1 MLRIAIQAK
10 GRLNEESIGL
20 LAEAGVSIE
29 DSKRKLLAR
38 SDGFPLEVLYLRD
51 DDIPQ
56 AVSMG
61 VADLGVVGLNEVEE
75 KGFDVEIVHRLGFGK
90 CRLSL
95 AVPKTEPYDGL
106 SYFEGKRVATS
117 YPVILSRFFREKG
130 IAAEIHEIAGSVEIA
145 PSVGMA
151 DAIFDIVSSGGTLV
165 TNGLKEVEQVLFS
178 EAVLIGGRALSDD
191 KRQILSQLLFRI
203 EAVERSRGLKYVL
216 MNLPHAKI
224 PEAVRILPGMKSPT
238 ILPLAQEGWS
248 SMHVV
253 INERELWSKIEQLKA
268 IGAEDILVRITVNPP
283 KSEWADLLRRPQID
297 APVIGERVAAILERV
312 RAGGDRAVLDLTA
325 EIDSVALDS
334 LEVAPEEI
342 ERAEAAVSPEL
353 KRAIATAAEHIE
365 RFHAAQRPRT
375 VDLETAPGVR
385 CLQRAVPIRRVGLYV
400 PGGSAPLF
408 STVLM
413 LAVPARV
420 AGCEQI
426 VLCTPPQ
433 KDGSVAPAVLYAA
446 SVAGVRHI
454 FKAGGAQAIGAMA
467 YGTQSIPRVDKIF
480 GPGNQYV
487 TAAKQQVASSS
498 VAIDM
503 PAGPSEVLVMAD
515 STAVPAFVAADLL
528 SQAEHGPDSQTVLLT
543 PSRGLAE
550 QVAREVERQLAALPR
565 RQTAALAIENS
576 RIVVLDSPDEMIEMS
591 NAYAPE
597 HLILSVEDPW
607 AVAERITAAGS
618 VFLGNY
624 TPESAGD
631 YASGTNHTLPTY
643 GWARSMS
650 GVNLD
655 SFLRKITYQQ
665 ITPDGLR
672 GLGPTIETMA
682 SAEGLDAHRNA
693 VTIRLESL

>member
-1 MLRIAIQAK
+1 M
-10 GRLNEESIGL
+10 
-20 LAEAGVSIE
+20 
-29 DSKRKLLAR
+29 
-38 SDGFPLEVLYLRD
+38 
-51 DDIPQ
+51 
-56 AVSMG
+56 
-61 VADLGVVGLNEVEE
+61 
-75 KGFDVEIVHRLGFGK
+75 
-90 CRLSL
+90 
-95 AVPKTEPYDGL
+95 
-106 SYFEGKRVATS
+106 
-117 YPVILSRFFREKG
+117 
-130 IAAEIHEIAGSVEIA
+130 
-145 PSVGMA
+145 
-151 DAIFDIVSSGGTLV
+151 
-165 TNGLKEVEQVLFS
+165 
-178 EAVLIGGRALSDD
+178 
-191 KRQILSQLLFRI
+191 
-203 EAVERSRGLKYVL
+203 
-216 MNLPHAKI
+216 
-224 PEAVRILPGMKSPT
+224 
-238 ILPLAQEGWS
+238 
-248 SMHVV
+248 
-253 INERELWSKIEQLKA
+253 
-268 IGAEDILVRITVNPP
+268 RITVNPP

-342 ERAEAAVSPEL
+342 EPGRSGRLARTQTCHRDGGRAYRTVPCRPAASDGRFGNGSRRAVSPAG
-353 KRAIATAAEHIE
+353 RADPT
-365 RFHAAQRPRT
+365 
-375 VDLETAPGVR
+375 G
-385 CLQRAVPIRRVGLYV
+385 RALRA
-400 PGGSAPLF
+400 GGSAPLF

-576 RIVVLDSPDEMIEMS
+576 RIVVLDSPT
-591 NAYAPE
+591 
-597 HLILSVEDPW
+597 
-607 AVAERITAAGS
+607 R
-618 VFLGNY
+618 
-624 TPESAGD
+624 
-631 YASGTNHTLPTY
+631 
-643 GWARSMS
+643 
-650 GVNLD
+650 
-655 SFLRKITYQQ
+655 
-665 ITPDGLR
+665 
-672 GLGPTIETMA
+672 
-682 SAEGLDAHRNA
+682 
-693 VTIRLESL
+693 

>member
-1 MLRIAIQAK
+1 M
-10 GRLNEESIGL
+10 
-20 LAEAGVSIE
+20 
-29 DSKRKLLAR
+29 
-38 SDGFPLEVLYLRD
+38 
-51 DDIPQ
+51 
-56 AVSMG
+56 
-61 VADLGVVGLNEVEE
+61 
-75 KGFDVEIVHRLGFGK
+75 
-90 CRLSL
+90 
-95 AVPKTEPYDGL
+95 
-106 SYFEGKRVATS
+106 
-117 YPVILSRFFREKG
+117 
-130 IAAEIHEIAGSVEIA
+130 
-145 PSVGMA
+145 
-151 DAIFDIVSSGGTLV
+151 
-165 TNGLKEVEQVLFS
+165 
-178 EAVLIGGRALSDD
+178 
-191 KRQILSQLLFRI
+191 
-203 EAVERSRGLKYVL
+203 
-216 MNLPHAKI
+216 
-224 PEAVRILPGMKSPT
+224 
-238 ILPLAQEGWS
+238 
-248 SMHVV
+248 
-253 INERELWSKIEQLKA
+253 
-268 IGAEDILVRITVNPP
+268 RITVNPP

-297 APVIGERVAAILERV
+297 APIIGERVAAILERV

-446 SVAGVRHI
+446 SVAGVRRI

-487 TAAKQQVASSS
+487 TAAKQQVASTS

-528 SQAEHGPDSQTVLLT
+528 SQAEHGSVWF
-543 PSRGLAE
+543 
-550 QVAREVERQLAALPR
+550 V
-565 RQTAALAIENS
+565 
-576 RIVVLDSPDEMIEMS
+576 
-591 NAYAPE
+591 PE
-597 HLILSVEDPW
+597 
-607 AVAERITAAGS
+607 A
-618 VFLGNY
+618 
-624 TPESAGD
+624 
-631 YASGTNHTLPTY
+631 
-643 GWARSMS
+643 
-650 GVNLD
+650 
-655 SFLRKITYQQ
+655 
-665 ITPDGLR
+665 
-672 GLGPTIETMA
+672 
-682 SAEGLDAHRNA
+682 
-693 VTIRLESL
+693 

>member
-1 MLRIAIQAK
+1 M
-10 GRLNEESIGL
+10 
-20 LAEAGVSIE
+20 
-29 DSKRKLLAR
+29 
-38 SDGFPLEVLYLRD
+38 
-51 DDIPQ
+51 
-56 AVSMG
+56 
-61 VADLGVVGLNEVEE
+61 
-75 KGFDVEIVHRLGFGK
+75 
-90 CRLSL
+90 
-95 AVPKTEPYDGL
+95 
-106 SYFEGKRVATS
+106 
-117 YPVILSRFFREKG
+117 
-130 IAAEIHEIAGSVEIA
+130 
-145 PSVGMA
+145 
-151 DAIFDIVSSGGTLV
+151 
-165 TNGLKEVEQVLFS
+165 
-178 EAVLIGGRALSDD
+178 
-191 KRQILSQLLFRI
+191 
-203 EAVERSRGLKYVL
+203 
-216 MNLPHAKI
+216 
-224 PEAVRILPGMKSPT
+224 
-238 ILPLAQEGWS
+238 
-248 SMHVV
+248 
-253 INERELWSKIEQLKA
+253 
-268 IGAEDILVRITVNPP
+268 RITVNPP

-446 SVAGVRHI
+446 SIAGVRRI

-528 SQAEHGPDSQTVLLT
+528 SQAEHGGDSQAVLVC
-543 PSRGLAE
+543 PSVEFARDTQRAVGEQLLQLRRGE
-550 QVAREVERQLAALPR
+550 TIREALRQ
-565 RQTAALAIENS
+565 S
-576 RIVVLDSPDEMIEMS
+576 RIVVLDSREKMIGFA

-597 HLILSVEDPW
+597 HLIISMRDAWE
-607 AVAERITAAGS
+607 VAAQITAAGS
-618 VFLGNY
+618 VFIGPWS
-624 TPESAGD
+624 PESAGD
-631 YASGTNHTLPTY
+631 YASGTNHTLPTG
-643 GWARSMS
+643 GWARAYS
-650 GVNLD
+650 GVNTD
-655 SFLRKITYQQ
+655 SFLRKITYQELSRK
-665 ITPDGLR
+665 GLAT
-672 GLGPTIETMA
+672 LSPTVIAMA
-682 SAEGLDAHRNA
+682 EAEGLVRMKGG
-693 VTIRLESL
+693 VL

>member
-1 MLRIAIQAK
+1 M
-10 GRLNEESIGL
+10 
-20 LAEAGVSIE
+20 
-29 DSKRKLLAR
+29 
-38 SDGFPLEVLYLRD
+38 
-51 DDIPQ
+51 
-56 AVSMG
+56 
-61 VADLGVVGLNEVEE
+61 
-75 KGFDVEIVHRLGFGK
+75 
-90 CRLSL
+90 
-95 AVPKTEPYDGL
+95 
-106 SYFEGKRVATS
+106 
-117 YPVILSRFFREKG
+117 
-130 IAAEIHEIAGSVEIA
+130 
-145 PSVGMA
+145 
-151 DAIFDIVSSGGTLV
+151 
-165 TNGLKEVEQVLFS
+165 
-178 EAVLIGGRALSDD
+178 
-191 KRQILSQLLFRI
+191 
-203 EAVERSRGLKYVL
+203 
-216 MNLPHAKI
+216 
-224 PEAVRILPGMKSPT
+224 
-238 ILPLAQEGWS
+238 
-248 SMHVV
+248 
-253 INERELWSKIEQLKA
+253 
-268 IGAEDILVRITVNPP
+268 RITVNPP

-342 ERAEAAVSPEL
+342 ERAEAAVSHEL

-446 SVAGVRHI
+446 SIAGVRHI

-550 QVAREVERQLAALPR
+550 QVARDVERQ
-565 RQTAALAIENS
+565 E
-576 RIVVLDSPDEMIEMS
+576 
-591 NAYAPE
+591 
-597 HLILSVEDPW
+597 PW

>member
-1 MLRIAIQAK
+1 M
-10 GRLNEESIGL
+10 
-20 LAEAGVSIE
+20 
-29 DSKRKLLAR
+29 
-38 SDGFPLEVLYLRD
+38 
-51 DDIPQ
+51 
-56 AVSMG
+56 
-61 VADLGVVGLNEVEE
+61 
-75 KGFDVEIVHRLGFGK
+75 
-90 CRLSL
+90 
-95 AVPKTEPYDGL
+95 
-106 SYFEGKRVATS
+106 
-117 YPVILSRFFREKG
+117 
-130 IAAEIHEIAGSVEIA
+130 
-145 PSVGMA
+145 
-151 DAIFDIVSSGGTLV
+151 
-165 TNGLKEVEQVLFS
+165 
-178 EAVLIGGRALSDD
+178 
-191 KRQILSQLLFRI
+191 
-203 EAVERSRGLKYVL
+203 
-216 MNLPHAKI
+216 
-224 PEAVRILPGMKSPT
+224 
-238 ILPLAQEGWS
+238 
-248 SMHVV
+248 
-253 INERELWSKIEQLKA
+253 
-268 IGAEDILVRITVNPP
+268 RITVNPP
-283 KSEWADLLRRPQID
+283 KSEWANLLRRPQID

-446 SVAGVRHI
+446 SIAGVRRI

-550 QVAREVERQLAALPR
+550 QVAREVERQLATLPR

-576 RIVVLDSPDEMIEMS
+576 RIVVDRRAGLSGRDDRDEQRLRAGAPD
-591 NAYAPE
+591 P
-597 HLILSVEDPW
+597 V
-607 AVAERITAAGS
+607 G
-618 VFLGNY
+618 
-624 TPESAGD
+624 
-631 YASGTNHTLPTY
+631 
-643 GWARSMS
+643 
-650 GVNLD
+650 
-655 SFLRKITYQQ
+655 
-665 ITPDGLR
+665 
-672 GLGPTIETMA
+672 
-682 SAEGLDAHRNA
+682 
-693 VTIRLESL
+693 